1 MANFITSV
9 GYSGWHTA
17 TLTWM
22 PTAITLQLNGRNLGT
37 TTSRIPDTPMHLVI
51 QTKTT
56 ADSVVIPS
64 DSAAGNVQLGWMT
77 VDTPAEIRVH
87 APLPARHAT

>member
-9 GYSGWHTA
+9 GHSGWHAA

-22 PTAITLQLNGRNLGT
+22 LTAITLQLDGRNFGT

-51 QTKTT
+51 QIKTT
-56 ADSVVIPS
+56 ADSVVILS
-64 DSAAGNVQLGWMT
+64 DSAAGSIRLGWMT
-77 VDTPAEIRVH
+77 ADTPAEIHVH

>member
-1 MANFITSV
+1 VANFIASV

-22 PTAITLQLNGRNLGT
+22 LTAITLQLDGWNVGT
-37 TTSRIPDTPMHLVI
+37 TTSRIPDTPMQLVI

-56 ADSVVIPS
+56 AASVVIRS
-64 DSAAGNVQLGWMT
+64 GSAAGSIRLGQMKA
-77 VDTPAEIRVH
+77 DTPAEIRVH